1 MWKVISNIIL
11 RNRIL
16 IICILSVIT
25 AFLGYNATKVQLQYE
40 FNKLLP
46 SNDPSFLAYENFK
59 THFGHDGMMVVIATN
74 EADFYTKEKFNA
86 WLQMG
91 DSLKNIRVPIKDG
104 NNVILEKVV
113 DSIFSEGHL
122 YNIIKNKENFKFSL
136 EQIVQN
142 YPLSESEVDSVKNVI
157 KSLNFYENIVY
168 RDSSNL
174 HLMMLFLNKEIFNSN
189 NRGTLID
196 DIYDLA
202 MSYDNYFSNLRFS
215 GLPFIRSVTM
225 FKVKSELGLF
235 VILALI
241 VTSILLFVFFRS
253 FKVVFISL
261 VVVIVGVVW
270 SMGVISLFGYEI
282 TALTGLIPP
291 LIIVIGIPNCVY
303 LINKYQQEFKNHGNK
318 IKALDRVIQK
328 VGNATFLTN
337 ATTAMGFGTFVFT
350 HSDIMKEFGVVAS
363 INIICMFFI
372 SICLVPI
379 IYSFLPPPK
388 TKHTSHLDR
397 KWMFSAVD
405 SLVYFSTKK
414 RKQVYIFTG
423 ILLLVGLYG
432 MSWMHTTGN
441 IVDDLPKSD
450 QVVKDLKY
458 FEKELNGVMPFEIV
472 LTYNDTIYES
482 FSNISKIQ
490 KLQNELKKEKYLSKS
505 LSIVDAMKF
514 VSQSY
519 ANGKKSK
526 YDLDFSKSKDQKYFS
541 RVIKSKYFKNTF
553 LNKSGDNS
561 NGFVGSF
568 LDSSH
573 QMTRITLQIADI
585 GTAAMDS
592 LINRINSTIDSIVNP
607 ETYSYQSAIE
617 KDSLFHFYL
626 TNNKVKFRVQQVLT
640 DGEITKLN
648 TFPENIKAID
658 SLYGMDIFNSTLTKT
673 VSDLHVKS
681 DITGTGVLYTKGTT
695 YLVKNLF
702 ISLMLAIFVIAIL
715 MSFLFKSWRMVL
727 VSLLPNLIPLIFTSA
742 LMGYFGIPIK
752 PSTILVFSIAFG
764 ISIDDTIHF
773 LAKYRQELKTK
784 NIKESVEISIK
795 ETGVSMIY
803 TSIILFF
810 GFSIF
815 IASNFGGTQALGLL
829 VSLTLFV
836 AMLTNLVLLPSLLL
850 SLEKLILTKNFKES
864 EDYFQDD
871 QDIDWEKIE

>member
-1 MWKVISNIIL
+1 MWKIISNLIL

-16 IICILSVIT
+16 IICVLSVLT
-25 AFLGYNATKVQLQYE
+25 GFLGYHATKIQLQYE

-46 SNDPSFLAYENFK
+46 SNDPTFLAYENFK
-59 THFGHDGMMVVIATN
+59 SHFGHDGMMVVIATN
-74 EADFYTKEKFNA
+74 EPDFYTEEKFNA

-91 DSLKNIRVPIKDG
+91 DSLKNIKVKIKDG
-104 NNVILEKVV
+104 DDIKMVRVV

-122 YNIIKNKENFKFSL
+122 YNIIKNKKESKFKL
-136 EQIVQN
+136 EEIVET
-142 YPLSESEVDSVKNVI
+142 YPLTANKVDSVENVI
-157 KSLNFYENIVY
+157 KNLKFYQDIVY
-168 RDSSNL
+168 RDSSHL
-174 HLMMLFLNKEIFNSN
+174 HLMMLFLNKDIFNSN

-202 MSYDNYFSNLRFS
+202 MSYDNHFSNLKFS

-235 VILALI
+235 VFLALI
-241 VTSILLFVFFRS
+241 VTSILLFLFFRS
-253 FKVVFISL
+253 FKVVLISI

-379 IYSFLPPPK
+379 IYSFLAPPK
-388 TKHTSHLDR
+388 SKHTKHLDR

-405 SLVYFSTKK
+405 SLVYLSTQK
-414 RKQVYIFTG
+414 RKQVYLFTAV
-423 ILLLVGLYG
+423 LLVVGLYG

-458 FEKELNGVMPFEIV
+458 FEKELNGVMPFEIM
-472 LTYNDTIYES
+472 LTFKDTVYDN

-490 KLQNELKKEKYLSKS
+490 KLQKRLKKEKYLSKS

-514 VSQSY
+514 ISQSY
-519 ANGKKSK
+519 ANGKLSK
-526 YDLDFSKSKDQKYFS
+526 FNLDFSKSKDQKYFS

-553 LNKSGDNS
+553 IDVDHDNS

-568 LDSSH
+568 LDSTH
-573 QMTRITLQIADI
+573 HITRITLQIADI
-585 GTAAMDS
+585 GTSAMDS
-592 LINRINSTIDSIVNP
+592 LIERINHTIDSVVNP
-607 ETYSYQSAIE
+607 ETKSFNLAFQ
-617 KDSLFHFYL
+617 KDSLYQFYSS
-626 TNNKVKFRVQQVLT
+626 NNKVKFRVQEYLT
-640 DGEITKLN
+640 NGDLTKLN
-648 TFPENIKAID
+648 DFPISLKEID
-658 SLYGMDIFNSTLTKT
+658 SIYGVEKFNNAITNT
-673 VSDLHVKS
+673 VDNIHVKA

-784 NIKESVEISIK
+784 NIKDSVEMSIK

-850 SLEKLILTKNFKES
+850 SLEKLIVTKTFKES

-871 QDIDWEKIE
+871 QDIDWKKL

>member
-1 MWKVISNIIL
+1 MWKLISNLIL
-11 RNRIL
+11 RNRIT
-16 IICILSVIT
+16 IICVLVVIT
-25 AFLGYNATKVQLQYE
+25 IFLGYNATKVQLQYE

-46 SNDPSFLAYENFK
+46 SNDPTFLAYEDFK
-59 THFGHDGMMVVIATN
+59 GNFGHDGMMVVIATN
-74 EADFYTKEKFNA
+74 EADFYSERKFNA

-91 DSLKNIRVPIKDG
+91 DSLKNLKVKVIEDDQIKME
-104 NNVILEKVV
+104 NVV

-122 YNIIKNKENFKFSL
+122 YNIIKNKEEFKFSL
-136 EQIVQN
+136 EEIIQH
-142 YPLSESEVDSVKNVI
+142 YPLNSKEVDSIENVI
-157 KSLNFYENIVY
+157 KNLKFYEDIVY

-174 HLMMLFLNKEIFNSN
+174 HLMMLFLNKDIFNSN

-202 MSYDNYFSNLRFS
+202 MSYDQYFSNLRFS

-235 VILALI
+235 VFLALI
-241 VTSILLFVFFRS
+241 VTSILLFLFFRS
-253 FKVVFISL
+253 YKVVFISL
-261 VVVIVGVVW
+261 IVVIVGVVW

-303 LINKYQQEFKNHGNK
+303 LINKYQQEYKNHGNK

-379 IYSFLPPPK
+379 IYSFLSPPK
-388 TKHTSHLDR
+388 SKHTKHLDR
-397 KWMFSAVD
+397 KWMFKSVD
-405 SLVYFSTKK
+405 YLVYFTTKK
-414 RKQVYIFTG
+414 RKQVYIITG
-423 ILLLVGLYG
+423 ILLLIGLYG
-432 MSWMHTTGN
+432 MTWMHTTGN

-472 LTYNDTIYES
+472 LTYNDTVYES

-490 KLQNELKKEKYLSKS
+490 KLQLELKKEQYLSKS

-514 VSQSY
+514 ISQSY
-519 ANGKKSK
+519 ANGKSSK
-526 YDLDFSKSKDQKYFS
+526 YNLDFSKSKDQKYFS

-553 LNKSGDNS
+553 VNNDEGNN
-561 NGFVGSF
+561 NGFVGTF
-568 LDSSH
+568 LDSTH
-573 QMTRITLQIADI
+573 HKTRITLQIADI

-592 LINRINSTIDSIVNP
+592 LITRINNTIESVVNP
-607 ETYSYQSAIE
+607 ETNSLKDAIE
-617 KDSLFHFYL
+617 NDSIFYFYSE
-626 TNNKVKFRVQQVLT
+626 NNKVKFRVQQVLT
-640 DGEITKLN
+640 NGELTKLN
-648 TFPENIKAID
+648 EFPSSFSAID
-658 SLYGMDIFNSTLTKT
+658 SIYGVDKFHESIKST
-673 VSDLHVKS
+673 VEHMHVKS

-702 ISLMLAIFVIAIL
+702 ISLIIAIFVIAIL

-784 NIKESVEISIK
+784 NIKDSVEISIK

-850 SLEKLILTKNFKES
+850 SLEKLIVTKTFKES

-871 QDIDWEKIE
+871 QDIDWKKL

>member
-1 MWKVISNIIL
+1 MWKLISNLIL
-11 RNRIL
+11 RNRIT
-16 IICILSVIT
+16 IICVLVVIT
-25 AFLGYNATKVQLQYE
+25 IFLGYNATKVQLQYE

-46 SNDPSFLAYENFK
+46 SNDPTFLAYEDFK
-59 THFGHDGMMVVIATN
+59 GNFGHDGMMVVIATN
-74 EADFYTKEKFNA
+74 EADFYSERKFNA

-91 DSLKNIRVPIKDG
+91 DSLKNLKVKVIEDDQIKME
-104 NNVILEKVV
+104 NVV

-122 YNIIKNKENFKFSL
+122 YNIIKNKEEFKFSL
-136 EQIVQN
+136 EEIIQH
-142 YPLSESEVDSVKNVI
+142 YPLNSKEVDSIENVI
-157 KSLNFYENIVY
+157 KNLKFYEDIVY

-174 HLMMLFLNKEIFNSN
+174 HLMMLFLNKDIFNSN

-202 MSYDNYFSNLRFS
+202 MSYDQYFSNLRFS

-235 VILALI
+235 VFLALI
-241 VTSILLFVFFRS
+241 VTSILLFLFFRS
-253 FKVVFISL
+253 YKVVFISL
-261 VVVIVGVVW
+261 IVVIVGVVW

-303 LINKYQQEFKNHGNK
+303 LINKYQQEYKNHGNK

-379 IYSFLPPPK
+379 IYSFLSPPK
-388 TKHTSHLDR
+388 SKHTKHLDR
-397 KWMFSAVD
+397 KWMFKSVD
-405 SLVYFSTKK
+405 YLVYFTTKK
-414 RKQVYIFTG
+414 RKQVYIITG
-423 ILLLVGLYG
+423 ILLLIGLYG
-432 MSWMHTTGN
+432 MTWMHTTGN

-472 LTYNDTIYES
+472 LTYNDTVYES

-490 KLQNELKKEKYLSKS
+490 KLQLELKKEQYLSKS

-514 VSQSY
+514 ISQSY
-519 ANGKKSK
+519 ANGKSSK
-526 YDLDFSKSKDQKYFS
+526 YNLDFSKSKDQKYFS

-553 LNKSGDNS
+553 VNNDEGNN
-561 NGFVGSF
+561 NGFVGTF
-568 LDSSH
+568 LDSTH
-573 QMTRITLQIADI
+573 HKTRITLQIADI

-592 LINRINSTIDSIVNP
+592 LITRINNTIESVLNP
-607 ETYSYQSAIE
+607 ETNSLKDAIE
-617 KDSLFHFYL
+617 NDSIFYFYSE
-626 TNNKVKFRVQQVLT
+626 NNKVKFRVQQVLT
-640 DGEITKLN
+640 NGELTKLN
-648 TFPENIKAID
+648 EFPSSFSAID
-658 SLYGMDIFNSTLTKT
+658 SIYGVEKFHESIKST
-673 VSDLHVKS
+673 VEHMHVKS

-702 ISLMLAIFVIAIL
+702 ISLIIAIFVIAIL

-784 NIKESVEISIK
+784 NIKDSVEISIK

-850 SLEKLILTKNFKES
+850 SLEKLIVTKTFKES

-871 QDIDWEKIE
+871 QDIDWKKL

>member
-1 MWKVISNIIL
+1 MWKLISNLIL
-11 RNRIL
+11 RNRIT
-16 IICILSVIT
+16 IICVLVVMTI
-25 AFLGYNATKVQLQYE
+25 FLGYNATKVQLQYE

-46 SNDPSFLAYENFK
+46 SNDPTFLAYEDFK
-59 THFGHDGMMVVIATN
+59 GNFGHDGMMVVIATN
-74 EADFYTKEKFNA
+74 EADFYSERKFNA

-91 DSLKNIRVPIKDG
+91 DSLKNLKVKVVEDDQIKME
-104 NNVILEKVV
+104 NVV

-122 YNIIKNKENFKFSL
+122 YNIIKNKEEFKFSL
-136 EQIVQN
+136 EEIIQH
-142 YPLSESEVDSVKNVI
+142 YPLNSKEVDSIENVI
-157 KSLNFYENIVY
+157 KNLKFYEDIVY

-174 HLMMLFLNKEIFNSN
+174 HLMMLFLNKDIFNSN

-202 MSYDNYFSNLRFS
+202 MSYDQYFSNLRFS

-235 VILALI
+235 VFLALI
-241 VTSILLFVFFRS
+241 VTSILLFLFFRS
-253 FKVVFISL
+253 YKVVFISL
-261 VVVIVGVVW
+261 IVVIVGVVW

-303 LINKYQQEFKNHGNK
+303 LINKYQQEYKNHGNK

-379 IYSFLPPPK
+379 IYSFLSPPK
-388 TKHTSHLDR
+388 SKHTKHLDR
-397 KWMFSAVD
+397 KWMFKSVD
-405 SLVYFSTKK
+405 YLVYFTTKK
-414 RKQVYIFTG
+414 RKQVYIITG
-423 ILLLVGLYG
+423 ILLLIGLYG
-432 MSWMHTTGN
+432 MTWMHTTGN

-472 LTYNDTIYES
+472 LTYNDTVYES

-490 KLQNELKKEKYLSKS
+490 KLQLELKKEQYLSKS

-514 VSQSY
+514 ISQSY
-519 ANGKKSK
+519 ANGKSSK
-526 YDLDFSKSKDQKYFS
+526 YNLDFSKSKDQKYFS

-553 LNKSGDNS
+553 VNNDEGNN
-561 NGFVGSF
+561 NGFVGTF
-568 LDSSH
+568 LDSTH
-573 QMTRITLQIADI
+573 HKTRITLQIADI

-592 LINRINSTIDSIVNP
+592 LITRINNTIESVVNP
-607 ETYSYQSAIE
+607 ETNSLKDAIE
-617 KDSLFHFYL
+617 NDSIFYFYSE
-626 TNNKVKFRVQQVLT
+626 NNKVKFRVQQVLT
-640 DGEITKLN
+640 NGELTKLN
-648 TFPENIKAID
+648 EFPSSFSAID
-658 SLYGMDIFNSTLTKT
+658 SIYGVEKFHESIKST
-673 VSDLHVKS
+673 VEHMHVKS

-702 ISLMLAIFVIAIL
+702 ISLIIAIFVIAIL

-784 NIKESVEISIK
+784 NIKDSVEISIK

-850 SLEKLILTKNFKES
+850 SLEKLIVTKTFKES

-871 QDIDWEKIE
+871 QDIDWKKL

>member
-1 MWKVISNIIL
+1 MWKLISNLIL
-11 RNRIL
+11 RNRIT
-16 IICILSVIT
+16 IICVLVVIT
-25 AFLGYNATKVQLQYE
+25 IFLGYNATKVQLQYE

-46 SNDPSFLAYENFK
+46 SNDPTFLAYEDFK
-59 THFGHDGMMVVIATN
+59 GNFGHDGMMVVIATN
-74 EADFYTKEKFNA
+74 EADFYSERKFNA

-91 DSLKNIRVPIKDG
+91 DSLKNLKVKVVEDDQIKME
-104 NNVILEKVV
+104 NVV

-122 YNIIKNKENFKFSL
+122 YNIIKNKEEFKFSL
-136 EQIVQN
+136 EEIIQH
-142 YPLSESEVDSVKNVI
+142 YPLNSKEVDSIENVI
-157 KSLNFYENIVY
+157 KNLKFYEDIVY

-174 HLMMLFLNKEIFNSN
+174 HLMMLFLNKDIFNSN
-189 NRGTLID
+189 NRGNLID

-202 MSYDNYFSNLRFS
+202 MSYDQYFSNLRFS

-235 VILALI
+235 VFLALI
-241 VTSILLFVFFRS
+241 VTSILLFLFFRS
-253 FKVVFISL
+253 YKVVFISL
-261 VVVIVGVVW
+261 IVVIVGVVW

-303 LINKYQQEFKNHGNK
+303 LINKYQQEYKNHGNK

-379 IYSFLPPPK
+379 IYSFLSPPK
-388 TKHTSHLDR
+388 SKHTKHLDR
-397 KWMFSAVD
+397 KWMFKSVD
-405 SLVYFSTKK
+405 YLVYFTTKK
-414 RKQVYIFTG
+414 RKQVYIITG
-423 ILLLVGLYG
+423 ILLLIGLYG
-432 MSWMHTTGN
+432 MTWMHTTGN

-472 LTYNDTIYES
+472 LTYNDTVYES

-490 KLQNELKKEKYLSKS
+490 KLQLELKKEQYLSKS

-514 VSQSY
+514 ISQSY
-519 ANGKKSK
+519 ANGKSSK
-526 YDLDFSKSKDQKYFS
+526 YNLDFSKSKDQKYFS

-553 LNKSGDNS
+553 VNNNEGTN

-568 LDSSH
+568 LDSTH
-573 QMTRITLQIADI
+573 HKTRITLQIADI
-585 GTAAMDS
+585 GTSAMDS
-592 LINRINSTIDSIVNP
+592 LINRINNTIESVVNP
-607 ETYSYQSAIE
+607 ETNSFKDAIE
-617 KDSLFHFYL
+617 NDSLFYFYSE
-626 TNNKVKFRVQQVLT
+626 NNKVKFRVQQVLT
-640 DGEITKLN
+640 NGELTKLN
-648 TFPENIKAID
+648 DFPSSFSAID
-658 SLYGMDIFNSTLTKT
+658 SIYGVEKFHESIKST
-673 VSDLHVKS
+673 VEQMHVKS

-702 ISLMLAIFVIAIL
+702 ISLIIAIFVIAIL

-784 NIKESVEISIK
+784 NIKDSVEISIK

-850 SLEKLILTKNFKES
+850 SLEKLIVTKTFKES

-871 QDIDWEKIE
+871 QDIDWKKL

>member
-1 MWKVISNIIL
+1 MWKVISNLIL

-16 IICILSVIT
+16 IICVLSVLT
-25 AFLGYNATKVQLQYE
+25 GFLGFHATKIQLQYE

-59 THFGHDGMMVVIATN
+59 AHFGHDGMMVVIATN
-74 EADFYTKEKFNA
+74 EPDFYTEEKFNA

-91 DSLKNIRVPIKDG
+91 DSLKNIKVSIKDG
-104 NNVILEKVV
+104 DNSTLSTVV

-122 YNIIKNKENFKFSL
+122 YNIIKNKEKSIFSL
-136 EQIVQN
+136 EEIVKH
-142 YPLSESEVDSVKNVI
+142 YPLSANEVDSVEHIIKNL
-157 KSLNFYENIVY
+157 KFYEDIVY
-168 RDSSNL
+168 KDSSHL
-174 HLMMLFLNKEIFNSN
+174 HLMMLFLNKDIFNSN

-202 MSYDNYFSNLRFS
+202 MSYDNHFSNLRFS

-235 VILALI
+235 VLLALI
-241 VTSILLFVFFRS
+241 VTSILLFLFFRS

-270 SMGVISLFGYEI
+270 SMGIISLFGYEI

-363 INIICMFFI
+363 INILCMFFI

-379 IYSFLPPPK
+379 IYSFLEEPK
-388 TKHTSHLDR
+388 TKHTKHLDR

-405 SLVYFSTKK
+405 YLVYFATKK

-423 ILLLVGLYG
+423 LLLIVGLYG
-432 MSWMHTTGN
+432 MTLMHTTGN

-450 QVVKDLKY
+450 QVVQDLKY

-472 LTYNDTIYES
+472 LTYKDTVYEN

-490 KLQNELKKEKYLSKS
+490 KLQEVLKKEKYLSKS

-514 VSQSY
+514 ISQSY
-519 ANGKKSK
+519 ANGKISK
-526 YDLDFSKSKDQKYFS
+526 YNLDFSKSKDQKYFA

-553 LNKSGDNS
+553 INVDHDNS

-568 LDSSH
+568 LDSTH
-573 QMTRITLQIADI
+573 HMTRITLQIADI

-592 LINRINSTIDSIVNP
+592 LIDRINNTIDSIVNP
-607 ETYSYQSAIE
+607 ETHAYLESVE
-617 KDSLFHFYL
+617 NDSLFQFYL
-626 TNNKVKFRVQQVLT
+626 SNNKVKFRVQQALT
-640 DGEITKLN
+640 KGDLAKLN
-648 TFPENIKAID
+648 NFPNSFSELD
-658 SLYGMDIFNSTLTKT
+658 SIYGSDKFNSVLNTT
-673 VSDLHVKS
+673 VERIHVKS

-702 ISLMLAIFVIAIL
+702 ISLVLAIFVIAIL
-715 MSFLFKSWRMVL
+715 MSFLFKSWKMVL

-784 NIKESVEISIK
+784 NIKDSVEMSIK

-836 AMLTNLVLLPSLLL
+836 AMLTNLVLLPALLL
-850 SLEKLILTKNFKES
+850 SLEKIILTKNFKES

-871 QDIDWEKIE
+871 QDIDWKKL

>member
-1 MWKVISNIIL
+1 MWKIISNIIL

-16 IICILSVIT
+16 IICVLAVLT
-25 AFLGYNATKVQLQYE
+25 GFLGFHATKIQLQYE

-46 SNDPSFLAYENFK
+46 SNDPTFQAYENFK
-59 THFGHDGMMVVIATN
+59 AHFGHDGMMVVIATN
-74 EADFYTKEKFNA
+74 EPDFYSEEKFNA

-91 DSLKNIRVPIKDG
+91 DSLKNIKVNIKNG
-104 NNVILEKVV
+104 EKSEMRTVV
-113 DSIFSEGHL
+113 DSVFSEGHL
-122 YNIIKNKENFKFSL
+122 YNIIKNKEESRFSL
-136 EQIVQN
+136 EQIIDN
-142 YPLSESEVDSVKNVI
+142 YPLSASQVDSVESVI
-157 KSLNFYENIVY
+157 KNLKFYENIIY
-168 RDSSNL
+168 RDSSHL
-174 HLMMLFLNKEIFNSN
+174 HLMMLFLNKDIFNSN

-202 MSYDNYFSNLRFS
+202 MSYDNHFSNLKFS

-235 VILALI
+235 VFLALI
-241 VTSILLFVFFRS
+241 VTSILLFLFFRS
-253 FKVVFISL
+253 FKVVTISI
-261 VVVIVGVVW
+261 VVVIVGVIW

-379 IYSFLPPPK
+379 IYSFLSPPK
-388 TKHTSHLDR
+388 SKHTKHLDR

-405 SLVYFSTKK
+405 YLVYFSTKK
-414 RKQVYIFTG
+414 RKQVYIFTA

-432 MSWMHTTGN
+432 MTWMHTTGN

-472 LTYNDTIYES
+472 LTFNDTVYDN

-490 KLQNELKKEKYLSKS
+490 KLQKALGKEKYLSKS

-514 VSQSY
+514 ISQSY
-519 ANGKKSK
+519 ANGKVSK
-526 YDLDFSKSKDQKYFS
+526 FNLDFSKSKDQKYFS

-553 LNKSGDNS
+553 INVDHDNS

-573 QMTRITLQIADI
+573 HMTRITLQIADI

-592 LINRINSTIDSIVNP
+592 LIDRINNTIDSIVNP
-607 ETYSYQSAIE
+607 ETYTYNQAVLN
-617 KDSLFHFYL
+617 DSLFEFYL
-626 TNNKVKFRVQQVLT
+626 SNNKIRFRVQESLT
-640 DGEITKLN
+640 NGELTKLID
-648 TFPENIKAID
+648 FPTSYNGID
-658 SLYGMDIFNSTLTKT
+658 SIYGIESFNDALASTVEDI
-673 VSDLHVKS
+673 HVKP

-702 ISLMLAIFVIAIL
+702 ISLILAIFVIAIL

-784 NIKESVEISIK
+784 NIKESVEMSIK

-850 SLEKLILTKNFKES
+850 SLEKLIITKNFKES

-871 QDIDWEKIE
+871 QDIDWKKL